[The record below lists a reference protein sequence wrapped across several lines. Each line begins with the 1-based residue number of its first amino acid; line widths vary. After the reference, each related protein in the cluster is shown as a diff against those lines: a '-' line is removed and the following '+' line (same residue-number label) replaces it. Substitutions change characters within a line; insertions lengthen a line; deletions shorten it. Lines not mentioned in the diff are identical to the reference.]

1 MEIKFSE
8 EQINRLFPFHLI
20 VDSDFLIISIGESL
34 TKIQS
39 GINTKNFFDIF
50 SVERPYSLNKLSF
63 KELTS
68 DKEVF
73 YILKMLNLEL
83 LFKAQFEFIN
93 NNKGLFILTPWFTSI
108 EDLKKN
114 NLKISD
120 FANYDQTFDL
130 LHVIKNIEINTDE
143 LSLLTSQLRTKN
155 LQLGLQEEK
164 FRNIIENMN
173 LGLLEVDNYD
183 VIQYANNTFSS
194 ISGYSLDELK
204 GQLAHKLFTKKEDQ
218 KIIEGVIDERKKG
231 QSGNFEVTVL
241 TKNGEE
247 RIWFVSGAPNYNDK
261 GEIIGSIGVHLDITE
276 RKILEVALESARD
289 KAQEASKTKEMFL
302 ANMSHEIR
310 TPLNVILGMTRLIM
324 KEDLNERL
332 SEYVKHSQYAA
343 NHLLSII
350 NDILD
355 LSKIEFG
362 EMNLQLNQFNLYTLS
377 NAIESIFTPNAEEKG
392 LMFKYHISNEI
403 SECLIGDDVRI
414 RQVLINLIGNSIKFT
429 DAGYVSLNVMLKE
442 DLDESQ
448 RISFEIKDTGIGMSE
463 EFMNQI
469 FDKFS
474 QEANQANR
482 KYAGTGLGMTICRD
496 LLTLMDSEL
505 QIHSEKEIGTIIS
518 FEILFSKSKIENSP
532 LKRIDFELIDLTGV
546 KVLLVE
552 DNKINRLIAGKALE
566 MLGTTYVE
574 AINGIEAIEILKNE
588 SFDLILM
595 DIQMPEMDGVEATKW
610 IRNQMNISTPI
621 VALTANVFRQDIDSY
636 LEIGMNDYI
645 IKPFDEEDFLKKI
658 SENVKTGK

>member
-20 VDSDFLIISIGESL
+20 VDSDFLIISTGESL

-63 KELTS
+63 KELSS

-108 EDLKKN
+108 EDLKQN

-143 LSLLTSQLRTKN
+143 LRLLTSQLRTKN

-164 FRNIIENMN
+164 FRNIIENIN

-204 GQLAHKLFTKKEDQ
+204 GQLAHKLFTKKEDE

-231 QSGNFEVTVL
+231 QSGNFEVTIL

-276 RKILEVALESARD
+276 RKMLEVALENARD

-324 KEDLNERL
+324 KEDLNDRL

-362 EMNLQLNQFNLYTLS
+362 EMNLQLNQFNLHTLT

-403 SECLIGDDVRI
+403 SESLIGDDVRI

-645 IKPFDEEDFLKKI
+645 IKPFDEEDFLIKI